1 MGQENTEPKFM
12 IENLKVIKSN
22 VVGENHIKLLLIG
35 DDGSA
40 INAFAPNAKN
50 TPLEPF
56 LLKNKKKKINIAG
69 KMTLNNW
76 QGKKKVEFM
85 IEDILAI

>member
-1 MGQENTEPKFM
+1 M

-22 VVGENHIKLLLIG
+22 VVGENHIKLLLSG
-35 DDGSA
+35 DDGSVFSG
-40 INAFAPNAKN
+40 FAPNSIN

-56 LLKNKKKKINIAG
+56 LTMNKKKKINVAG
-69 KMTLNNW
+69 KMTLNVW

-85 IEDILAI
+85 IEDVLAI